1 MKTIMIDMDD
11 VLLENKFGNYI
22 CEFLGKNVDFEHECN
37 RFRQEII
44 EGKEQEFRDKYSMR
58 NIYENVKLFDNC
70 YEVIK
75 KLNDIYDVY
84 ICTDFVWNYNVIDAK
99 QNLINKYNYLTTYLD
114 FISPSKYIFGK
125 TKKIINFDIKI
136 DDSINNL
143 EGASCK
149 LLYTAW
155 QNKKYDYNYLEAKNI
170 IRVSNWKEIEKI
182 LLNDD
187 NIYNKQK
194 F

>member
-1 MKTIMIDMDD
+1 MKTLMIDMDD
-11 VLLENKFGNYI
+11 VLLENKFGEFI
-22 CEFLGKNVDFEHECN
+22 CEYLGRNVNFEKECN

-44 EGKEQEFRDKYSMR
+44 EGKEDEFRDKYSMR
-58 NIYENVKLFDNC
+58 NIYDNVPLFDDC

-75 KLNDIYDVY
+75 KLNAVYDVY
-84 ICTDFVWNYNVIDAK
+84 ICTDFVWNYEVINPK
-99 QNLINKYNYLTTYLD
+99 QNLINKYDYLIRYLD

-143 EGASCK
+143 ESASCK

-155 QNKKYDYNYLEAKNI
+155 QNKKINNKDLVDRNI
-170 IRVSNWKEIEKI
+170 IRVNNWKEIENI
-182 LLNDD
+182 LLQ
-187 NIYNKQK
+187 NKV
-194 F
+194 